1 MSRDQ
6 RPGKVKL
13 YSGSGNPVA
22 GRAAPQGR
30 NAATLPAP
38 TVTASASALA
48 DVAEAPES
56 AGSGGAW
63 ILVLLFILGSALG
76 GGLFTAFVPF

>member
-13 YSGSGNPVA
+13 YSGSGKPMA
-22 GRAAPQGR
+22 GGPASQGRAAAPP
-30 NAATLPAP
+30 PA
-38 TVTASASALA
+38 VAASASAWTA
-48 DVAEAPES
+48 DAAAPES
-56 AGSGGAW
+56 ARSTGAW
-63 ILVLLFILGSALG
+63 ILVLLFIIGGALG